1 MSPATALGW
10 FRAILEAAGLV
21 KRLVDD
27 EPAPECPKVAAAR
40 GKAAGKEAKRS
51 SDATSRKM
59 QELANADKRVVGREG
74 LGHD

>member
-10 FRAILEAAGLV
+10 FRAALEAIGLV

-40 GKAAGKEAKRS
+40 WKAAGEAARQS
-51 SDATSRKM
+51 SEATHARPR
-59 QELANADKRVVGREG
+59 LVRREG
-74 LGHD
+74 VGHD